1 MKISEALTKL
11 DAYVS
16 EAVDTDEALSW
27 LDRIEGIIYEEI
39 ILTHTDGFPKPPP
52 CSEGDR
58 ELICVE
64 PYSDLYVFYMAMQR
78 DMQMRDSVSYASNA
92 QAFAASYSAF
102 ADNYNR
108 RHMPKKTAL
117 KISL

>member
-16 EAVDTDEALSW
+16 ETVETDEKLSW
-27 LDRIEGIIYEEI
+27 LDRIEGIIYEELV
-39 ILTHTDGFPKPPP
+39 LTHADGFPKPPP
-52 CSEGDR
+52 CADGDR
-58 ELICVE
+58 ELICAE

-78 DMQMRDSVSYASNA
+78 DMQMRDSVSYANNA
-92 QAFAASYSAF
+92 QAFDAAYYAF

-108 RHMPKKTAL
+108 RHMPNKMAS